1 MTKARARLRAK
12 AKAAE
17 KAKKRAAGVGQKDK
31 QVPPD
36 RFDPGNK
43 SIKSPMVNANSK
55 GSGPARRGSARSR

>member
-1 MTKARARLRAK
+1 MTKASARLR

-31 QVPPD
+31 QVPSD
-36 RFDPGNK
+36 RFDSGNK

>member
-1 MTKARARLRAK
+1 MTKASARLR

-17 KAKKRAAGVGQKDK
+17 KAKKRATGVGQKDK
-31 QVPPD
+31 QVPSD
-36 RFDPGNK
+36 RFDSGNK